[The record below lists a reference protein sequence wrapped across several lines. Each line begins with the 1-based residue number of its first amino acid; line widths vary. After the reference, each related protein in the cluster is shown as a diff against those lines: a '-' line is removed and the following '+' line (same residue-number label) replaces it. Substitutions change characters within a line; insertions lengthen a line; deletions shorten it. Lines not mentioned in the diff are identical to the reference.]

1 MIIWK
6 TKNNI
11 VDQNKESVK
20 DKIIN
25 TLKDNDAQPKEAH
38 RSWNFL

>member
-25 TLKDNDAQPKEAH
+25 TLKDTDAQPKEAH
-38 RSWNFL
+38 RSRNFL